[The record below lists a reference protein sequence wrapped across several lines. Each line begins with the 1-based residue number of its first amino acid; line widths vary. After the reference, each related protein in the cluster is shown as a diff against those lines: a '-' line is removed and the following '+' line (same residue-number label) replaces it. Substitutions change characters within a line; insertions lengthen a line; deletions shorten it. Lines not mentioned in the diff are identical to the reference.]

1 MTTLDRLNQI
11 VDYHN
16 LKDCKNLINSTKE
29 VLEYLDSKKYKVNAV
44 NYVDDESILIELF
57 VENDYVVFE
66 IFDNGDIVFLKRN
79 LLTQKRIFK
88 DIKIK
93 HFKKTITI

>member
-1 MTTLDRLNQI
+1 MVDFKRLW
-11 VDYHN
+11 V
-16 LKDCKNLINSTKE
+16 
-29 VLEYLDSKKYKVNAV
+29 DSKKYKVNAV